1 MSQQIAKST
10 TESNGTDFNTANPSW
25 SNGWYLFE
33 DGKVIGPLQA
43 NEAFHRPEK
52 TPSGQ
57 SRMVSRKGFTQ
68 WYPLR
73 DFAELHSM
81 AGKYADQLALAKRA
95 ASPINQAFAQHEP
108 IAKTLGPDHR
118 QAVSTPSDSIAR
130 IQIASQDILNS
141 KAAPVKSNLTRH
153 QRKQLQKEERR
164 KQQASAKKTMSVSTK
179 MPLPTAERQ
188 RVSAF
193 EDQYLLVASRL
204 RLGRQ
209 RSPFVSG
216 FIYTPLTL
224 GGYWGSWVDR
234 VSEELTWHL
243 SGSSRV
249 NFVLPM
255 WMALIPGVH
264 LYFAW
269 MLARL
274 LSEVEM
280 QNGYRTI
287 SPAFAVFLAL
297 IPPFYMLSIQSAM
310 NRHWRL
316 HVYHSMDR
324 QMLAQR
330 RNS

>member
-10 TESNGTDFNTANPSW
+10 TDANDFNATNPSW

-33 DGKVIGPLQA
+33 DGKVVGPLQA

-57 SRMVSRKGFTQ
+57 IRMVSRKGFTQ

-81 AGKYADQLALAKRA
+81 AGKYADQLAMAKKDP
-95 ASPINQAFAQHEP
+95 SPTQQVFAQHEP
-108 IAKTLGPDHR
+108 VAKAIGPN
-118 QAVSTPSDSIAR
+118 QLKTATQTTQDSLTK
-130 IQIASQDILNS
+130 IQIASQDILNAKTPPGKVQLS
-141 KAAPVKSNLTRH
+141 AKAKRRLE
-153 QRKQLQKEERR
+153 KEERR
-164 KQQASAKKTMSVSTK
+164 AQKHAKGVSQI
-179 MPLPTAERQ
+179 PTQVPSPTEQ
-188 RVSAF
+188 RPVTF
-193 EDQYLLVASRL
+193 DDQYLLVASRL
-204 RLGRQ
+204 RLGQQ
-209 RSPFVSG
+209 RRPFVAG
-216 FIYTPLTL
+216 FIYTPLSI
-224 GGYWGSWVDR
+224 GMYWWSWMTR
-234 VSEELTWHL
+234 ASEELTWHL

-255 WMALIPGVH
+255 WMAMIPGVH

-274 LSEVEM
+274 MSEVEI
-280 QNGYRTI
+280 QNGYKTI
-287 SPAFAVFLAL
+287 SPGLATIL
-297 IPPFYMLSIQSAM
+297 AIVPPFYMLSLQSAM

-324 QMLAQR
+324 QMLAKSR
-330 RNS
+330 

>member
-1 MSQQIAKST
+1 MSQQVAKPT
-10 TESNGTDFNTANPSW
+10 TDAPGNDANTPNLW

-33 DGKVIGPLQA
+33 DGKVVGPLQA
-43 NEAFHRPEK
+43 SDAFHRSEQ

-57 SRMVSRKGFTQ
+57 PRMVSRKGFTQ
-68 WYPLR
+68 WYPLK

-81 AGKYADQLALAKRA
+81 AGKYADQLAQAKRPPVV
-95 ASPINQAFAQHEP
+95 SQQAFAQHQP
-108 IAKTLGPDHR
+108 VAKTLGP
-118 QAVSTPSDSIAR
+118 QAHNQPASKLTRDPIAK
-130 IQIASQDILNS
+130 IQTASQDILNDRTVPQ
-141 KAAPVKSNLTRH
+141 KHNLS
-153 QRKQLQKEERR
+153 RKNRKRLEREQAKLR
-164 KQQASAKKTMSVSTK
+164 QASAQQSPVS
-179 MPLPTAERQ
+179 PPSSSYA
-188 RVSAF
+188 RVATF

-204 RLGRQ
+204 RLGQQ

-216 FIYTPLTL
+216 FIYSLLTL
-224 GGYWGSWVDR
+224 GVYWGSWMSR
-234 VSEELTWHL
+234 SSEELTWHL

-274 LSEVEM
+274 ASEVEM
-280 QNGYRTI
+280 QNGYKTV
-287 SPAFAVFLAL
+287 SPAFATILAV
-297 IPPFYMLSIQSAM
+297 IPPFYMLSLQSAM

-324 QMLAQR
+324 QQLAQK
-330 RNS
+330 